1 MATRRF
7 RFLPYDMTRCFGV
20 GCKSKA
26 RCDRHKQ
33 IELDKEADDGV
44 ERRIPYTTTL
54 IDKDTDTCDMRIEYE
69 T

>member
-1 MATRRF
+1 
-7 RFLPYDMTRCFGV
+7 MTRCFGV
-20 GCKSKA
+20 GCTSKA